1 MGYKRYK
8 MLQKYVNGVATEE
21 YKQGDLISESEYS
34 TYDVCMEGN
43 EKPDVPVIGTIY
55 QWVNDGTTCDGR
67 SKYILEK
74 QQKSTDNGVTWT
86 NTGATRKGNLIAS
99 CSDDCGAEIT
109 AKYISN
115 CSYDITAN
123 SLTKQWGSSICVNL
137 DITLRNATGVKTF
150 ITTIRNKDKTGST
163 VDWIK
168 YETINTQGGNIWCFD
183 LNEIT
188 EDKKCEILWRIDDKY
203 TMVQDLK
210 VKTNQRDYSSEY
222 MTFEAVEDGAYLK
235 FDDSN
240 LYVHAYFKINDGEW
254 NYKTG
259 GKIATNLKSGDKIFV
274 KSDIT
279 SLEDTATATGKHRI
293 FNIYGLVV
301 YGNIMSLVYGDDFIG
316 KTTISRYGLYGLFA
330 DSGLISAENL
340 ILPATTL
347 AIWCYTNMF
356 KGCTSLTSAPQLPA
370 TTLANSCYHGMFSGC
385 TSLTQAP
392 ELPATTLAE
401 SCYIFM
407 FWDCTSLTQA
417 PELPATTLAEQ
428 CYSGMF
434 KGCTSLTQT
443 PVLPV
448 TTLAEYCYIG
458 MFRDCTS
465 LTSAP
470 QLPAT
475 TLAAHCYDNMFEGC
489 TSLTSAPQLPA
500 TTLARGCYEGMFYNC
515 TSLTTA
521 PQLPATTL
529 AERCYMYMFQGCT
542 SLTTAPELPATTLAE
557 YCYYY
562 MFEGCTK
569 LNYLKCL
576 AVTSLSGFC
585 NSWLNG
591 IETEGTFVKVHGVGY
606 NRNDIPST
614 WTVIEI

>member
-1 MGYKRYK
+1 MSYKRYK

-43 EKPDVPVIGTIY
+43 EKPDVPVIDTIY

-74 QQKSTDNGVTWT
+74 QQKSTDSGVTWT
-86 NTGATRKGNLIAS
+86 DTGATRKGNLIAS
-99 CSDDCGAEIT
+99 CSDDCGAEIN

-203 TMVQDLK
+203 TMVQDLT

-235 FDDSN
+235 FVPDNNSGA
-240 LYVHAYFKINDGEW
+240 HGYFKINDGEW
-254 NYKTG
+254 NYKSAG
-259 GKIATNLKSGDKIFV
+259 EIATNLKSGDKIFV

-279 SLEDTATATGKHRI
+279 SLKDVVGHI
-293 FNIYGLVV
+293 FDIYGLVV
-301 YGNIMSLVYGDDFIG
+301 YGNIMSLVYGDDFVG
-316 KTTISRYGLYGLFA
+316 KTTISRYGFFCLFK

-347 AIWCYTNMF
+347 ELSCYANMF
-356 KGCTSLTSAPQLPA
+356 EGCTSLTTAPELPA
-370 TTLANSCYHGMFSGC
+370 TTLAYNCYDGMFSGC
-385 TSLTQAP
+385 TSLTTAP

-407 FWDCTSLTQA
+407 FWDCTSLTTA

-458 MFRDCTS
+458 MFRGCTS

-470 QLPAT
+470 VLPAT

-489 TSLTSAPQLPA
+489 TSLTTAPELPA
-500 TTLARGCYEGMFYNC
+500 TTLARGCYEGMFYN
-515 TSLTTA
+515 
-521 PQLPATTL
+521 
-529 AERCYMYMFQGCT
+529 CT

-606 NRNDIPST
+606 NTSDIPST

>member
-1 MGYKRYK
+1 

-21 YKQGDLISESEYS
+21 YKQGDLISDSEYT

-43 EKPDVPVIGTIY
+43 EKPDVPVIDTIY

-74 QQKSTDNGVTWT
+74 QQKSTDGGVTWT
-86 NTGATRKGNLIAS
+86 DTGATRKGNLIAS

-109 AKYISN
+109 AKSISN
-115 CSYDITAN
+115 CSYDITASN
-123 SLTKQWGSSICVNL
+123 LTKQWGSSICVNL

-168 YETINTQGGNIWCFD
+168 YETISTQGGNIWCFD

-188 EDKKCEILWRIDDKY
+188 EDKECEILWRIDDKY

-222 MTFEAVEDGAYLK
+222 MTFEAVKDGAYLK
-235 FDDSN
+235 IVPGNNSGA
-240 LYVHAYFKINDGEW
+240 HGYFKINDGEW
-254 NYKTG
+254 NYKTA
-259 GKIATNLKSGDKIFV
+259 GKIETNLKSGDKIFV

-279 SLEDTATATGKHRI
+279 SLKDVVGQI
-293 FNIYGLVV
+293 FDIYGLVV
-301 YGNIMSLVYGDDFIG
+301 YGNIMSLAYGDDFVG
-316 KTTISRYGLYGLFA
+316 KTTISKYGFFCLFN

-347 AIWCYTNMF
+347 E
-356 KGCTSLTSAPQLPA
+356 L
-370 TTLANSCYHGMFSGC
+370 SCY
-385 TSLTQAP
+385 A
-392 ELPATTLAE
+392 
-401 SCYIFM
+401 
-407 FWDCTSLTQA
+407 
-417 PELPATTLAEQ
+417 
-428 CYSGMF
+428 
-434 KGCTSLTQT
+434 
-443 PVLPV
+443 
-448 TTLAEYCYIG
+448 
-458 MFRDCTS
+458 
-465 LTSAP
+465 
-470 QLPAT
+470 
-475 TLAAHCYDNMFEGC
+475 NMFEGC

-500 TTLARGCYEGMFYNC
+500 TTLAHNCYFGMF
-515 TSLTTA
+515 SD
-521 PQLPATTL
+521 
-529 AERCYMYMFQGCT
+529 CT

-557 YCYYY
+557 SCYIFMFSGCTSLTQVPVLPATTLADSCYANMFEGCTSLTQTPVLPVTTLNKFCY
-562 MFEGCTK
+562 HGMFRGCTSLTTAPELPAVEMTISCYANMFSGCTSLTQAPVLPATTLADSCYANMFEGCTK

-606 NRNDIPST
+606 NTSDIPST

>member
-43 EKPDVPVIGTIY
+43 EKPDVPVIDTIY

-86 NTGATRKGNLIAS
+86 DTGATRKGNLIAS

-115 CSYDITAN
+115 CSYDITAS

-203 TMVQDLK
+203 TMVQDLT

-222 MTFEAVEDGAYLK
+222 MTFEAVKDGAYLG
-235 FDDSN
+235 FGHNHNSGA
-240 LYVHAYFKINDGEW
+240 HGYFKINDGEW
-254 NYKTG
+254 NYKSSG
-259 GKIATNLKSGDKIFV
+259 VIATNLKSGDKIFV

-279 SLEDTATATGKHRI
+279 YLKDTGKVI
-293 FNIYGLVV
+293 FNTIGLVV

-316 KTTISRYGLYGLFA
+316 KTTIYDSNFKKLFGY
-330 DSGLISAENL
+330 SGLRSAENL

-347 AIWCYTNMF
+347 ANSCYEYMF
-356 KGCTSLTSAPQLPA
+356 YNCDSLTQAPELPA
-370 TTLANSCYHGMFSGC
+370 TTLAEHCYQSMFYNCTSLTQAPELPATTLAEYCYNTMFTGC

-392 ELPATTLAE
+392 ELPATTLANH
-401 SCYIFM
+401 CYTGM
-407 FWDCTSLTQA
+407 FWSCTSLTQA
-417 PELPATTLAEQ
+417 PVLPATTLAE
-428 CYSGMF
+428 
-434 KGCTSLTQT
+434 
-443 PVLPV
+443 
-448 TTLAEYCYIG
+448 YCY
-458 MFRDCTS
+458 
-465 LTSAP
+465 
-470 QLPAT
+470 
-475 TLAAHCYDNMFEGC
+475 YNMF
-489 TSLTSAPQLPA
+489 AD
-500 TTLARGCYEGMFYNC
+500 
-515 TSLTTA
+515 
-521 PQLPATTL
+521 
-529 AERCYMYMFQGCT
+529 CT

-557 YCYYY
+557 YCYYN
-562 MFEGCTK
+562 MFTGCTN
-569 LNYLKCL
+569 LIYLKCL
-576 AVTSLSGFC
+576 AVTSLIGFC
-585 NSWLNG
+585 NSWLDG
-591 IETEGTFVKVHGVGY
+591 IETEGTFVKVHGVEY
-606 NRNDIPST
+606 NTNDIPST

>member
-203 TMVQDLK
+203 TMVQDLT

-235 FDDSN
+235 FVPDHNSGA
-240 LYVHAYFKINDGEW
+240 HGYFKINDGEW
-254 NYKTG
+254 NYKSAG
-259 GKIATNLKSGDKIFV
+259 EIATNLKSGDKIFV

-279 SLEDTATATGKHRI
+279 YLEDTGTGKHQI
-293 FNIYGLVV
+293 FDIYGLVV

-316 KTTISRYGLYGLFA
+316 KTTIYDRNFQNLFSY
-330 DSGLISAENL
+330 SGLISAENL
-340 ILPATTL
+340 ILPATTMYYG
-347 AIWCYTNMF
+347 CYANMF
-356 KGCTSLTSAPQLPA
+356 S
-370 TTLANSCYHGMFSGC
+370 
-385 TSLTQAP
+385 
-392 ELPATTLAE
+392 
-401 SCYIFM
+401 
-407 FWDCTSLTQA
+407 
-417 PELPATTLAEQ
+417 
-428 CYSGMF
+428 
-434 KGCTSLTQT
+434 
-443 PVLPV
+443 
-448 TTLAEYCYIG
+448 
-458 MFRDCTS
+458 
-465 LTSAP
+465 
-470 QLPAT
+470 
-475 TLAAHCYDNMFEGC
+475 
-489 TSLTSAPQLPA
+489 
-500 TTLARGCYEGMFYNC
+500 
-515 TSLTTA
+515 
-521 PQLPATTL
+521 
-529 AERCYMYMFQGCT
+529 GCT
-542 SLTTAPELPATTLAE
+542 SLTTAPELPATTLAVDCYNHMFSSCTSLTTAPE
-557 YCYYY
+557 LPATTLADRCYFWMFYNCTSLTTAPELPATTLAIWCYLGMFSGCTSLTTAPVLPATTLADSCYYY
-562 MFEGCTK
+562 MFRDCTSLVNAPELPVTTLAECCYQGMFKGCTSLTTAPELPATTLAVDCYYWMFKGCTK
-569 LNYLKCL
+569 LIYLKCL

-606 NRNDIPST
+606 NTRDIPST

>member
-1 MGYKRYK
+1 MSYKRYK

-21 YKQGDLISESEYS
+21 YMQGDLISESEYS

-43 EKPDVPVIGTIY
+43 EKPDVPVIDTIY

-74 QQKSTDNGVTWT
+74 QQKSTDSGVTWT
-86 NTGATRKGNLIAS
+86 DTGATRKGNLIAS
-99 CSDDCGAEIT
+99 CSDDCGAEIN

-168 YETINTQGGNIWCFD
+168 YETISTQGGNIWCFD

-203 TMVQDLK
+203 TMVQDLT

-235 FDDSN
+235 FVPDNNSGA
-240 LYVHAYFKINDGEW
+240 HGYFKINDGEW
-254 NYKTG
+254 NYKSAG
-259 GKIATNLKSGDKIFV
+259 EIATNLKSGDKIFV

-279 SLEDTATATGKHRI
+279 SLKDVVGHI
-293 FNIYGLVV
+293 FDIYGLVV
-301 YGNIMSLVYGDDFIG
+301 YGNIMSLVYGDDFVG
-316 KTTISRYGLYGLFA
+316 KTTISRYGFFCLFK

-347 AIWCYTNMF
+347 ELSCYANMF
-356 KGCTSLTSAPQLPA
+356 EGCTSLTTAPELPA
-370 TTLANSCYHGMFSGC
+370 TTLAYNCYDGMFSGC
-385 TSLTQAP
+385 TSLTTAP

-407 FWDCTSLTQA
+407 FWDCTSLTTA

-458 MFRDCTS
+458 MFRGCTS

-470 QLPAT
+470 VLPAT

-489 TSLTSAPQLPA
+489 TSLTTAPELPA
-500 TTLARGCYEGMFYNC
+500 TTLARGCYEGMFYN
-515 TSLTTA
+515 
-521 PQLPATTL
+521 
-529 AERCYMYMFQGCT
+529 CT

-606 NRNDIPST
+606 NTSDIPST

>member
-43 EKPDVPVIGTIY
+43 EKPDVPVIDTIY

-74 QQKSTDNGVTWT
+74 QQKSTDSGVTWT
-86 NTGATRKGNLIAS
+86 DTGATRKGNLIAS
-99 CSDDCGAEIT
+99 CSDDCGAEIN

-168 YETINTQGGNIWCFD
+168 YETISTQGGNIWCFD

-203 TMVQDLK
+203 TMVQDLT

-235 FDDSN
+235 FVPDHNSGA
-240 LYVHAYFKINDGEW
+240 HGYFKINDGEW
-254 NYKTG
+254 NYKSAG
-259 GKIATNLKSGDKIFV
+259 EIATNLKSGDKIFV

-279 SLEDTATATGKHRI
+279 SLKNAGTGKHRI
-293 FNIYGLVV
+293 FDIYGLVV

-316 KTTISRYGLYGLFA
+316 KTTIYDRNFQILFA
-330 DSGLISAENL
+330 YSGLISAENL

-347 AIWCYTNMF
+347 AKACYEYMF
-356 KGCTSLTSAPQLPA
+356 KGCTSLTTAPALPA
-370 TTLANSCYHGMFSGC
+370 TTLASNCYCSMFEGC

-392 ELPATTLAE
+392 QLPATILAE
-401 SCYIFM
+401 
-407 FWDCTSLTQA
+407 W
-417 PELPATTLAEQ
+417 
-428 CYSGMF
+428 CYSYMF
-434 KGCTSLTQT
+434 KGCTSLTT
-443 PVLPV
+443 
-448 TTLAEYCYIG
+448 
-458 MFRDCTS
+458 
-465 LTSAP
+465 AP
-470 QLPAT
+470 ALPAT
-475 TLAAHCYDNMFEGC
+475 TLASNCYCSMFEGC
-489 TSLTSAPQLPA
+489 TSLTQAPQLPA
-500 TTLARGCYEGMFYNC
+500 TILAYGCYWDMFK
-515 TSLTTA
+515 
-521 PQLPATTL
+521 
-529 AERCYMYMFQGCT
+529 GCT
-542 SLTTAPELPATTLAE
+542 SLTTAPVLPATELAE
-557 YCYYY
+557 DCYKG

-569 LNYLKCL
+569 LIYLKCL

-585 NSWLNG
+585 DSWLDG
-591 IETEGTFVKVHGVGY
+591 IKTEGTFVKVHGVGY
-606 NRNDIPST
+606 NTRDIPST

>member
-21 YKQGDLISESEYS
+21 YKQGDLISDSEYT

-43 EKPDVPVIGTIY
+43 EKPDVPVIDTIY

-86 NTGATRKGNLIAS
+86 DTGATRKGNLIAS

-109 AKYISN
+109 AKSISN

-168 YETINTQGGNIWCFD
+168 YETISTQGGNIWCFD
-183 LNEIT
+183 LNEIK
-188 EDKKCEILWRIDDKY
+188 EDKECEIVWRIDDKY
-203 TMVQDLK
+203 TMVQDLT

-222 MTFEAVEDGAYLK
+222 MTFEAVKDGAYLK
-235 FDDSN
+235 FVPDHNSGA
-240 LYVHAYFKINDGEW
+240 HGYFKINDGEW
-254 NYKTG
+254 NYKSAG
-259 GKIATNLKSGDKIFV
+259 EIATNLKSGDKIFV

-279 SLEDTATATGKHRI
+279 SLEKPGIDTRI
-293 FNIYGLVV
+293 FDIYGLVV

-316 KTTISRYGLYGLFA
+316 KTTIYDRNFQNLFA
-330 DSGLISAENL
+330 YSGLISAENL

-347 AIWCYTNMF
+347 AKI
-356 KGCTSLTSAPQLPA
+356 
-370 TTLANSCYHGMFSGC
+370 
-385 TSLTQAP
+385 
-392 ELPATTLAE
+392 
-401 SCYIFM
+401 
-407 FWDCTSLTQA
+407 
-417 PELPATTLAEQ
+417 
-428 CYSGMF
+428 CYS
-434 KGCTSLTQT
+434 
-443 PVLPV
+443 
-448 TTLAEYCYIG
+448 Y
-458 MFRDCTS
+458 
-465 LTSAP
+465 
-470 QLPAT
+470 
-475 TLAAHCYDNMFEGC
+475 MFEG
-489 TSLTSAPQLPA
+489 
-500 TTLARGCYEGMFYNC
+500 C

-521 PQLPATTL
+521 PQLPATILAKSCYEDMFSGCTSLTTAPELPATKL
-529 AERCYMYMFQGCT
+529 AEWCYGYMFEGCT
-542 SLTTAPELPATTLAE
+542 SLTTAPELPATTLASNC
-557 YCYYY
+557 YCS
-562 MFEGCTK
+562 MFEGCTSLTQAPQLPATILAYGCYWDMFKGCTSLTTAPVLPATELAEDCYYRMFNGCTK
-569 LNYLKCL
+569 LIYLKCL

-585 NSWLNG
+585 DRWLDG
-591 IETEGTFVKVHGVGY
+591 IKTEGTFVKVHGVGY
-606 NRNDIPST
+606 NTRDIPST

>member
-21 YKQGDLISESEYS
+21 YKQGDLISDSEYT

-43 EKPDVPVIGTIY
+43 EKPDVPVIDTIY

-86 NTGATRKGNLIAS
+86 DTGATRKGNLIAS

-109 AKYISN
+109 AKSISN

-168 YETINTQGGNIWCFD
+168 YETISTQGGNIWCFD
-183 LNEIT
+183 LNEIK
-188 EDKKCEILWRIDDKY
+188 EDKECEILWRIDDKY

-222 MTFEAVEDGAYLK
+222 MTFEAVKDGAYLK
-235 FDDSN
+235 FVPDHNSGA
-240 LYVHAYFKINDGEW
+240 HGYFKINDGEW
-254 NYKTG
+254 NYKSAG
-259 GKIATNLKSGDKIFV
+259 EIATNLKSGDKIFV

-279 SLEDTATATGKHRI
+279 SLEKPGIDTRI
-293 FNIYGLVV
+293 FDIYGLVV

-316 KTTISRYGLYGLFA
+316 KTTIYDRNFQNLFA
-330 DSGLISAENL
+330 YSGLISAENL

-347 AIWCYTNMF
+347 AKI
-356 KGCTSLTSAPQLPA
+356 
-370 TTLANSCYHGMFSGC
+370 
-385 TSLTQAP
+385 
-392 ELPATTLAE
+392 
-401 SCYIFM
+401 
-407 FWDCTSLTQA
+407 
-417 PELPATTLAEQ
+417 
-428 CYSGMF
+428 CYS
-434 KGCTSLTQT
+434 
-443 PVLPV
+443 
-448 TTLAEYCYIG
+448 Y
-458 MFRDCTS
+458 
-465 LTSAP
+465 
-470 QLPAT
+470 
-475 TLAAHCYDNMFEGC
+475 MFEG
-489 TSLTSAPQLPA
+489 
-500 TTLARGCYEGMFYNC
+500 C

-521 PQLPATTL
+521 PQLPATILAKSCYEDMFSGCTSLTTAPELPATKL
-529 AERCYMYMFQGCT
+529 AEWCYGYMFEGCT
-542 SLTTAPELPATTLAE
+542 SLTTAPELPATTLASNC
-557 YCYYY
+557 YCS
-562 MFEGCTK
+562 MFEGCTSLTQAPQLPATILAYGCYWDMFKGCTSLTTAPVLPATELAEDCYYRMFNGCTK
-569 LNYLKCL
+569 LIYLKCL

-585 NSWLNG
+585 DRWLDG
-591 IETEGTFVKVHGVGY
+591 IKTEGTFVKVHGVGY
-606 NRNDIPST
+606 NTRDIPST